1 MISHKLVRT
10 QLYLSISFVAW
21 QTATGASLVSIYRD
35 PAMNYGPETRSA
47 IVTGMCLGGHL
58 VSLLILC

>member
-1 MISHKLVRT
+1 MGV
-10 QLYLSISFVAW
+10 
-21 QTATGASLVSIYRD
+21 SLVSIHRD

-58 VSLLILC
+58 VSFLIL